1 MRDPYLVIKSP
12 LLTEK
17 LNRLQA
23 QNIYGFWVD
32 KNANKIEVKYAIEKI
47 YNVKVVKVNIV
58 NMPPKRRR
66 LRFKEGH
73 TASWKKALV
82 RIKEGQTINIG

>member
-12 LLTEK
+12 LLTER
-17 LNRLQA
+17 LDRLQP

-47 YNVKVVKVNIV
+47 YNVKVVKVNIM

-73 TASWKKALV
+73 TASWKKAIV

>member
-1 MRDPYLVIKSP
+1 MKDPYLVVKSP
-12 LLTEK
+12 LLTER
-17 LNRLQA
+17 LNRLQP

-47 YNVKVVKVNIV
+47 YNVKVVKVNII

-73 TASWKKALV
+73 TAFWKKAIV

>member
-1 MRDPYLVIKSP
+1 MKDPYLVVKSP
-12 LLTEK
+12 LLTER
-17 LNRLQA
+17 LNRLQP

-47 YNVKVVKVNIV
+47 YNVKVVKVNII

-73 TASWKKALV
+73 TTSWKKALV

>member
-1 MRDPYLVIKSP
+1 MKDPYLVVKSP
-12 LLTEK
+12 LLTER
-17 LNRLQA
+17 LNRLQP

-47 YNVKVVKVNIV
+47 YNVKVIKVNII

-73 TASWKKALV
+73 TASWKKAIV
-82 RIKEGQTINIG
+82 RVKEGQTINIG

>member
-1 MRDPYLVIKSP
+1 MKDPYLVVKSP
-12 LLTEK
+12 LLTER
-17 LNRLQA
+17 LNRLQP

-47 YNVKVVKVNIV
+47 YNVKVVKVNII

-73 TASWKKALV
+73 TASWKKAIV

>member
-1 MRDPYLVIKSP
+1 MYKRQ
-12 LLTEK
+12 TER
-17 LNRLQA
+17 LDRLQP

-47 YNVKVVKVNIV
+47 YNVKVVKVNIM

-73 TASWKKALV
+73 TASWKKAIV